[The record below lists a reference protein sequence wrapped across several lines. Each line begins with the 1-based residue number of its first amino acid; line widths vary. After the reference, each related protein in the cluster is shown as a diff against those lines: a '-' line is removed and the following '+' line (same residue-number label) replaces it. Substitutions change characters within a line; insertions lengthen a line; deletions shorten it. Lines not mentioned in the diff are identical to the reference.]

1 MVCMPDTDRA
11 TNTITIIDFTDQFDD
26 TEVTLLLC
34 TCPEGQ
40 AQNCLVHG
48 VFEAEVWDDLE
59 VVGGMQCVGC
69 KYQCQNDRYTQM
81 KTRFSQSWLALQVSY
96 RM

>member
-1 MVCMPDTDRA
+1 MVCMPDTDRS

-26 TEVTLLLC
+26 AEVTLLGILLY

-40 AQNCLVHG
+40 AQNSLVHG

-59 VVGGMQCVGC
+59 VVGGM
-69 KYQCQNDRYTQM
+69 
-81 KTRFSQSWLALQVSY
+81 
-96 RM
+96 